1 MNHFLLEGPAIIS
14 FSGGRTSGY
23 MLWRIIEA
31 HGGTLPDDVKV
42 VFCNTGREHPA
53 TYDFV
58 DQVSRKW
65 NCPVKWIEWTPEKP
79 FVREVESAS
88 ADRDGRVFAGLIEKK
103 RYLPN
108 PITRFCT
115 SEMKVLA
122 VRRFAL
128 HVLGW
133 DAWTTVVGIR
143 ADEPRRVA
151 KIKDHGE
158 EVKVCPLARA
168 GVTLD
173 EVTKFWDSCDFDL
186 GFPRGDNSAGNCF
199 GCFLKSRKTL
209 ESLIAQDPARMSWWT
224 EMEQKIGA
232 RFRKDIPTYRQM
244 IQQVSI
250 QGVLFNGPDTEGIAC
265 GACTD

>member
-1 MNHFLLEGPAIIS
+1 MDPFRIPQPAIVS

-23 MLWRIIEA
+23 MLRRVIDA
-31 HGGTLPDDVKV
+31 YGGSLPPEVEV

-53 TYDFV
+53 TYEFIEA
-58 DQVSRKW
+58 VSRNW
-65 NCPVKWIEWTPEKP
+65 GCPVRWVEWTPERP
-79 FVREVESAS
+79 FVREVSPQS
-88 ADRDGRVFAGLIEKK
+88 ADREGKVFAGLIGKK

-122 VRRFAL
+122 VRRFSK
-128 HVLGW
+128 HTLGW
-133 DAWTTVVGIR
+133 DAWTTAVGIR

-151 KIKDHGE
+151 KIKDHGD

-168 GVTLD
+168 GVTAS
-173 EVTKFWDSCDFDL
+173 EVNEFWKASDFDL
-186 GFPRGDNSAGNCF
+186 GFPPGDNSAGNCF

-209 ESLIAQDPARMSWWT
+209 ERLIAEDPERMKWWVG
-224 EMEQKIGA
+224 MEDLVGA
-232 RFRKDIPTYRQM
+232 RFRKDIPTYKQM
-244 IQQVSI
+244 LQQVSI
-250 QGVLFNGPDTEGIAC
+250 QGVLFDGPDTEGIAC